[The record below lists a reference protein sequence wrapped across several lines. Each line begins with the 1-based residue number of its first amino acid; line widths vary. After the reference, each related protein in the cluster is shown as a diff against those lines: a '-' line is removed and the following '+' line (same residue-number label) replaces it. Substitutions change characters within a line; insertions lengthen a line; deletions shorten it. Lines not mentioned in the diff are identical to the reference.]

1 MAMDLCGLSY
11 LEVEEFLDDKRT
23 HMSEGIVVIQV
34 FCSLGMGL
42 VMRETR
48 ISVFLVE
55 HYHIRGSTELQN

>member
-34 FCSLGMGL
+34 SCSPGMGL
-42 VMRETR
+42 VM
-48 ISVFLVE
+48 
-55 HYHIRGSTELQN
+55 